1 MAWTQTDLD
10 SIESAIV
17 SGQRRVRLNGR
28 EVEYHSVG
36 DMLKARDA
44 IRNEVNRATAVAAG
58 VTRPRSYRSRTSKGL

>member
-1 MAWTQTDLD
+1 MAWSQTDLD
-10 SIESAIV
+10 SIEAAIV

-44 IRNEVNRATAVAAG
+44 IRNEVNRAAATASGA
-58 VTRPRSYRSRTSKGL
+58 TRPRSFRARTSKGL

>member
-1 MAWTQTDLD
+1 MAWSQTDLD
-10 SIESAIV
+10 SIEAAIT

-44 IRNEVNRATAVAAG
+44 IRNEVSRINATIAG
-58 VTRPRSYRSRTSKGL
+58 IRRPRSFRSRTSKGL

>member
-1 MAWTQTDLD
+1 MAWSQTDLD
-10 SIESAIV
+10 SIEAAIT

-44 IRNEVNRATAVAAG
+44 IRNEVNRIDAVAVG
-58 VTRPRSYRSRTSKGL
+58 ISRPRSFRARTGKGL

>member
-10 SIESAIV
+10 AIESAIS
-17 SGQRRVRLNGR
+17 SGKRRVRLNGR

-44 IRNEVNRATAVAAG
+44 IRDDVNRSAATAAG
-58 VTRPRSYRSRTSKGL
+58 VTRPRSFRARTSKGL